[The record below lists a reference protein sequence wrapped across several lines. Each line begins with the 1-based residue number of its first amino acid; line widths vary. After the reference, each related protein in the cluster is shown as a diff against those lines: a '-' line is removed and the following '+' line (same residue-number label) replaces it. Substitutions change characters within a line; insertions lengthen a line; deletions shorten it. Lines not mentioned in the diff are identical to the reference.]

1 MIDTN
6 NIMFVHIKGMVRVE
20 GGGVRILLL
29 GSQNWKGDRVNT

>member
-20 GGGVRILLL
+20 GGG
-29 GSQNWKGDRVNT
+29 GQNIASGVTELEGG